1 MARGKKTD
9 IETKAKVISSKL
21 LDIDK
26 TLEEIWEETNLPKST
41 VADILD
47 NDLPEVRK
55 SSEIIASIIEND
67 MESVKEMSEL
77 TKMFMK
83 QIKKSALDEWI
94 DKAELA
100 VANTTAESALKRSQL
115 LQGKATERIAIEDL
129 SSLSPKQLEEER
141 NKLL

>member
-1 MARGKKTD
+1 MKGKRTD
-9 IETKAKVISSKL
+9 LEIQAEIITRLIKWELWADIAKDLWVH
-21 LDIDK
+21 
-26 TLEEIWEETNLPKST
+26 EST
-41 VADILD
+41 VSRIKDWKLQ
-47 NDLPEVRK
+47 EVAR
-55 SSEIIASIIEND
+55 SSDIIADIIEND

>member
-1 MARGKKTD
+1 MNMKGKRTD
-9 IETKAKVISSKL
+9 LEIQAEIITRLIKWELWADIAKDLWVH
-21 LDIDK
+21 
-26 TLEEIWEETNLPKST
+26 EST
-41 VADILD
+41 VSRIKDWKLQ
-47 NDLPEVRK
+47 EVAR
-55 SSEIIASIIEND
+55 SSDIIADIIEND